1 MDEGEKQGSSSCV
14 EVFEAAIDELHRSF
28 RVLRRLSSR
37 NFDAQ
42 MGDLTMWVSPAL
54 SDEDTCIEGFEGE
67 RGKVVNLLKNQ
78 AVKVVLSRVM
88 H

>member
-1 MDEGEKQGSSSCV
+1 MANPLCQSNTTPRSFGEVDEQQVDEGEKQGSSSCV
-14 EVFEAAIDELHRSF
+14 EVFEAAIDELH
-28 RVLRRLSSR
+28 
-37 NFDAQ
+37 
-42 MGDLTMWVSPAL
+42 SPAL